1 MNMKII
7 FIVMFLL
14 GMASCYDDKGNYD
27 YKEMNDIEVSVST
40 ETSYYSLG
48 DKVISKPELTFA
60 LGRESQNLAY
70 EWSYDGHVIAHSKD
84 LEWVADTVAKN
95 KDLRLAVLDKSTEYL
110 ILDQRQSQ
118 LVLHM

>member
-7 FIVMFLL
+7 FIVVFLL

-48 DKVISKPELTFA
+48 DKVISKPE
-60 LGRESQNLAY
+60 
-70 EWSYDGHVIAHSKD
+70 
-84 LEWVADTVAKN
+84 
-95 KDLRLAVLDKSTEYL
+95 
-110 ILDQRQSQ
+110 
-118 LVLHM
+118 

>member
-48 DKVISKPELTFA
+48 DKVISKPELNFCFGT
-60 LGRESQNLAY
+60 R
-70 EWSYDGHVIAHSKD
+70 
-84 LEWVADTVAKN
+84 
-95 KDLRLAVLDKSTEYL
+95 KSEL
-110 ILDQRQSQ
+110 SL
-118 LVLHM
+118 

>member
-40 ETSYYSLG
+40 ETSYPWEIRL
-48 DKVISKPELTFA
+48 
-60 LGRESQNLAY
+60 SQNR
-70 EWSYDGHVIAHSKD
+70 
-84 LEWVADTVAKN
+84 N
-95 KDLRLAVLDKSTEYL
+95 
-110 ILDQRQSQ
+110 
-118 LVLHM
+118 

>member
-84 LEWVADTVAKN
+84 LEWGGG
-95 KDLRLAVLDKSTEYL
+95 YG
-110 ILDQRQSQ
+110 SQ
-118 LVLHM
+118 K